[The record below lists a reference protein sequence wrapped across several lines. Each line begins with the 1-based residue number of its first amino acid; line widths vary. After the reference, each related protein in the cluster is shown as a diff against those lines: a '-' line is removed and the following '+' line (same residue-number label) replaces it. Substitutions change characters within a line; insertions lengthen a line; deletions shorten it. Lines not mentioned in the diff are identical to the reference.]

1 MIFTELDILFKDAT
15 IYDGLGSRPVRGNIG
30 VFSGFIVYPA
40 EDSMEKSARRVIH
53 CENLCLCPGFI
64 NIHSHSDMPLLVD
77 GRVPSVIHQ
86 GITTEVTGN
95 CGYSL
100 APLYG
105 SSLDEI
111 RREFK
116 RDFDMDVTWGGLG
129 EYFNLL
135 ERQGISVNVISLV
148 GHGTLRGSVT
158 DRSDRC
164 LTKDEMVRMKEELY
178 KAMKQGAAGLSTGL
192 IYPPGSYA
200 PTEELIEL
208 GKTVRETGGYYASH
222 IRGEGDSLFDAIKEA
237 ITIGF
242 EARIPVEISHLKAAG
257 EKNWGK
263 TGRVLEMIGDARSKG
278 LYIQHDQY
286 PYTASATGLSM
297 MVPQWVHDGGTDAFL
312 SRLNTE
318 TIREKI
324 LEEMNYRGYIN
335 GRKVLVSG
343 VNLEKNKKYEG
354 REISEI
360 AGEEEKNVFEFI
372 LDLLFEEEGSVGAIY
387 MSMDEEDVRRV
398 MKDPFTATGNDASAS
413 ATEGPLFRGKPHPRT
428 YGTFPRVLGKY
439 SREEGLFSMEEG
451 IRKMTSLPAKMLG
464 LTDRGIVKHGMAADL
479 VVFDRNTIE
488 DRGTYKEPH
497 NYPKGIE
504 YVIVNGHIV
513 LDRGEI
519 LSDMPGKVLRRTRS
533 MAMQ

>member
-1 MIFTELDILFKDAT
+1 MICTELDILFKGAT
-15 IYDGLGSRPVRGNIG
+15 IYDGLGNRPFTGNIG
-30 VFSGFIVYPA
+30 VSSGFIVYPA
-40 EDSMEKSARRVIH
+40 ENSMGKSARRVIDS
-53 CENLCLCPGFI
+53 ENLCLCPGFI

-116 RDFDMDVTWGGLG
+116 RDFDMDVTWNDFN

-135 ERQGISVNVISLV
+135 ERQGVSVNVISLV

-158 DRSDRC
+158 DRCDRS
-164 LTKDEMVRMKEELY
+164 LTKDEMAGMKEELY
-178 KAMKQGAAGLSTGL
+178 RAMKQGAAGLSTGL

-200 PTEELIEL
+200 PTEELIDL
-208 GKTVRETGGYYASH
+208 GKTLGETGGFYASH
-222 IRGEGDSLFDAIKEA
+222 IRGEGDTLFDAVKEA
-237 ITIGF
+237 ITIGM
-242 EARIPVEISHLKAAG
+242 ETGIPVEISHLKAAG

-263 TGRVLEMIGDARSKG
+263 TAQVLEMIGDARSKG

-297 MVPQWVHDGGTDAFL
+297 MVPDWAHDGGTYAFL
-312 SRLNTE
+312 CRLNNE
-318 TIREKI
+318 DIRKKI

-335 GRKVLVSG
+335 GRKVLISC
-343 VNLEKNKKYEG
+343 VNMEKNKKYEG
-354 REISEI
+354 RDIYEI

-398 MKDPFTATGNDASAS
+398 MKDSFTSIGNDASAS

-439 SREEGLFSMEEG
+439 SRDEGLFPLEEG
-451 IRKMTSLPAKMLG
+451 IRKMTSLPARMLG
-464 LTDRGIVKHGMAADL
+464 LADRGIIKHGMAADL
-479 VVFDRNTIE
+479 IVFDRNTIE
-488 DRGTYKEPH
+488 DRGTYKDPH
-497 NYPKGIE
+497 KYPDGIE
-504 YVIVNGHIV
+504 YVIVNGLVI

-519 LSDMPGKVLRRTRS
+519 SFDKAGKVLRKS
-533 MAMQ
+533 

>member
-1 MIFTELDILFKDAT
+1 MKLDIAFKNIE
-15 IYDGLGSRPVRGNIG
+15 IYDGLGNPPVKGNIG
-30 VFSGFIVYPA
+30 ISSGLIVYPLDKETLKYA
-40 EDSMEKSARRVIH
+40 VRVIDS
-53 CENLCLCPGFI
+53 ENLCLCPGFI

-116 RDFDMDVTWGGLG
+116 RDFDMDVTWNDFNGF
-129 EYFNLL
+129 FNLI
-135 ERQGISVNVISLV
+135 EKQGTSVNVISLV
-148 GHGTLRGSVT
+148 GHGTLRGSVI
-158 DRSDRC
+158 DRSDRH
-164 LTKDEMVRMKEELY
+164 LTKDEMVRMKEELHE
-178 KAMKQGAAGLSTGL
+178 AMKQGAAGFSTGL

-208 GKTVRETGGYYASH
+208 GETVRETGGYYASH
-222 IRGEGDSLFDAIKEA
+222 IRGEGDSLFDAIEEA

-257 EKNWGK
+257 ERNWGK
-263 TGRVLEMIGDARSKG
+263 TEHTLEMIRDARNKG

-297 MVPQWVHDGGTDAFL
+297 MVPEWVHDGGTDAFL
-312 SRLNTE
+312 SRLKNEST
-318 TIREKI
+318 REKI
-324 LEEMNYRGYIN
+324 LKEMDYRGYVN
-335 GRKVLVSG
+335 GRKVLVSS

-360 AGEEEKNVFEFI
+360 AGEKNVFEFI

-398 MKDPFTATGNDASAS
+398 MKDPFTSIGNDASAS

-439 SREEGLFSMEEG
+439 SRDEGLFSIEEG

-519 LSDMPGKVLRRTRS
+519 LSDMPGKVLRRICNS
-533 MAMQ
+533 

>member
-1 MIFTELDILFKDAT
+1 MKLDIAFKNIE
-15 IYDGLGSRPVRGNIG
+15 IYDGLGNPPVKGNIG
-30 VFSGFIVYPA
+30 ISSGLIVYPLDKESLKYA
-40 EDSMEKSARRVIH
+40 VRVIH
-53 CENLCLCPGFI
+53 GENLCLSPGFI

-105 SSLDEI
+105 SSLHEI

-116 RDFDMDVTWGGLG
+116 RDFDMDVTWIDLN

-135 ERQGISVNVISLV
+135 ERQGISVNVISLA

-164 LTKDEMVRMKEELY
+164 LTKDEMVKMKEELY

-257 EKNWGK
+257 ERNWGK
-263 TGRVLEMIGDARSKG
+263 TKHALEMIGDARSKG

-312 SRLNTE
+312 ARLNTE

-324 LEEMNYRGYIN
+324 LEEMNCRGYIN
-335 GRKVLVSG
+335 GRKVLVSS

-360 AGEEEKNVFEFI
+360 AGEKNVFEFI

-387 MSMDEEDVRRV
+387 MSMDEEDVRSV

-464 LTDRGIVKHGMAADL
+464 LTDRGSIKQGMAADL

-504 YVIVNGHIV
+504 YVIVNGHVV

-519 LSDMPGKVLRRTRS
+519 LSDMPGKVLRRTCNS
-533 MAMQ
+533 